1 MGLIDMVES
10 GAINL
15 DLIDSKTLNER
26 AKRIQAE
33 IDTLNDDIPHQISRK
48 HRLHAELLQIFGKFM
63 ADASHEH
70 WKAEAMWEYKKSQVE
85 LDTEGT
91 GVVKKATALIA
102 AYDLQ
107 MIMLEKKRDMTRWKY
122 AIDTTSKLIDSIK
135 KEENVLIMEYY
146 NTKN

>member
-33 IDTLNDDIPHQISRK
+33 IDTLNDDIPHQISRQ

-70 WKAEAMWEYKKSQVE
+70 WKAEGMSEYMKSHVE
-85 LDTEGT
+85 LDTEET

-102 AYDLQ
+102 ASDLQ
-107 MIMLEKKRDMTRWKY
+107 MMMRENKRETTHWK
-122 AIDTTSKLIDSIK
+122 
-135 KEENVLIMEYY
+135 
-146 NTKN
+146 